1 MGLAFLSAFMA
12 VNTTESGLANK
23 LALAS
28 AFTFK
33 KMNLMNC
40 LLPMN
45 VKYPFNVA
53 HTISFLADFWRTKLK
68 KHQAIDSRHPNEAL
82 LTPWLTPSTTD
93 TQTHD

>member
-33 KMNLMNC
+33 KMNIMNYMLLMN
-40 LLPMN
+40 LQ
-45 VKYPFNVA
+45 YPVNAA
-53 HTISFLADFWRTKLK
+53 HTINFLADFRRTKMK
-68 KHQAIDSRHPNEAL
+68 KHLANAIDSRHPNEACH
-82 LTPWLTPSTTD
+82 TN
-93 TQTHD
+93 

>member
-23 LALAS
+23 LPLAS

-33 KMNLMNC
+33 KMNIMNGM
-40 LLPMN
+40 LPMN
-45 VKYPFNVA
+45 VQYPFNAA

-68 KHQAIDSRHPNEAL
+68 KHQA
-82 LTPWLTPSTTD
+82 
-93 TQTHD
+93 

>member
-45 VKYPFNVA
+45 VQYPFNAA

-68 KHQAIDSRHPNEAL
+68 KHQAYAIDS
-82 LTPWLTPSTTD
+82 
-93 TQTHD
+93 